1 MALLFLGFGA
11 ERWFVF
17 NAIVIFD
24 LFLWKSTLLPQRYK
38 LTNIVGKFQ
47 TIKLGNSI
55 GLRLNSISG
64 PADIDRDQEM

>member
-38 LTNIVGKFQ
+38 LTNIVGK
-47 TIKLGNSI
+47 
-55 GLRLNSISG
+55 ISNY
-64 PADIDRDQEM
+64 